1 MSEGV
6 SDHFRD
12 PAAKPRLTKRSTV
25 RSDRCRCGTR
35 LVPGAEHWI
44 IENTPASLTPL
55 IDGTT
60 FCSLRCTRAFLLE
73 SMETL
78 DSLDRANAETLVS
91 DLRETYLLL
100 SVILSQA
107 AQAAVPP
114 SER

>member
-6 SDHFRD
+6 AAHFRD
-12 PAAKPRLTKRSTV
+12 PAAKPRLTQQFTARAG
-25 RSDRCRCGTR
+25 RCRCGTR
-35 LVPGAEHWI
+35 LVTGAAHWV

-55 IDGTT
+55 IYGTA

-73 SMETL
+73 SMETV
-78 DSLDRANAETLVS
+78 DALDRPNAARLVT

-107 AQAAVPP
+107 MQAVVPP